1 MIMKLTFKNVTMV
14 LNLVTPGAK
23 GEAGK
28 DGARGADGTIGA
40 DGADGKSTYD
50 IWLAAGNTGTETDFL
65 ASITSA
71 YQIWLDTGHTGTK
84 ADFIVS
90 LKGDTGP
97 QGIPGI
103 AGTNGIDGVNGEQGA
118 KGDTGEQGIQGLPG
132 AGVAAGGTTG
142 QALIKTNNTDF
153 ATEWESIYTATQ
165 IDTKFQEVAALP
177 ATPDADTFYFITE

>member
-71 YQIWLDTGHTGTK
+71 YQIWLDTGNIGSREEFL
-84 ADFIVS
+84 AS
-90 LKGDTGP
+90 LK
-97 QGIPGI
+97 
-103 AGTNGIDGVNGEQGA
+103 GA
-118 KGDTGEQGIQGLPG
+118 KGDTGANGADGAVGPQGLPGEQGIQGLPG

-153 ATEWESIYTATQ
+153 ATEWGSIYTVAQ
-165 IDTKFQEVAALP
+165 IDAKFQEVAALP
-177 ATPDADTFYFITE
+177 ATPDANTFYFITE